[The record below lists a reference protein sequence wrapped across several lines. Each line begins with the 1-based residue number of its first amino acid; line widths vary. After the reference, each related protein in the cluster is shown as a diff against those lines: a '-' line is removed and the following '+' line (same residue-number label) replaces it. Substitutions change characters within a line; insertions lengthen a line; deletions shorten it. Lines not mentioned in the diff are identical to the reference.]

1 MRSKLRMAAM
11 LLAVLVVAASASQ
24 ADAQVVVYRS
34 APVVSYYYSPPVV
47 SYYSAPVVSY
57 YAPPAVAYYS
67 APAVS
72 YYTPVYSPT
81 TVTTYQGILP
91 WRRYSV
97 ASYDTPA
104 YVVPALVRRYYYTP
118 GYVWR

>member
-11 LLAVLVVAASASQ
+11 LLAVLVVAASAGQ

-34 APVVSYYYSPPVV
+34 APVVSYYSPPVV

-104 YVVPALVRRYYYTP
+104 YVVPAPVRRYYYTP